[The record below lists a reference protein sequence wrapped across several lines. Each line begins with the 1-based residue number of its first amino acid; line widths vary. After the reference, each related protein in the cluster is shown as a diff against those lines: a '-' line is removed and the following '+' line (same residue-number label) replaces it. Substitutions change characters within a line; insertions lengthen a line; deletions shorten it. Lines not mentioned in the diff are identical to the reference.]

1 MHTIQDLKLCNI
13 KIVQPTIRFNFKYN
27 IITYLKH
34 KTQFQIVKIKLSLY
48 I

>member
-13 KIVQPTIRFNFKYN
+13 NYVQPTN
-27 IITYLKH
+27 IITYLKCR
-34 KTQFQIVKIKLSLY
+34 TQTQNLKIKLSLY